1 MKKTIIITTILI
13 TVFLSACAYKNSGPV
28 NSPGK
33 NDNNEPPE
41 EDVFI
46 ADQMYYDEEPDVNI
60 VIFAADDW
68 LFIQKSGNT
77 EWERLVSDNTG
88 EIYLRDFEF
97 AEAEVDLTLLTGG
110 EEGFYQAPRIDTV
123 HDHKTITFY
132 DVVDRG
138 LIEEYEPGTEYF
150 DCVQIYK
157 TDDHLFCIVH
167 TEYNEYRLYS
177 DCEFVGAYETL
188 EEVEPEMG
196 L

>member
-13 TVFLSACAYKNSGPV
+13 TVFLSACANKNSGPV

-77 EWERLVSDNTG
+77 EWERLVSDNTAH
-88 EIYLRDFEF
+88 R
-97 AEAEVDLTLLTGG
+97 
-110 EEGFYQAPRIDTV
+110 
-123 HDHKTITFY
+123 
-132 DVVDRG
+132 
-138 LIEEYEPGTEYF
+138 
-150 DCVQIYK
+150 
-157 TDDHLFCIVH
+157 
-167 TEYNEYRLYS
+167 YRTRS
-177 DCEFVGAYETL
+177 
-188 EEVEPEMG
+188 
-196 L
+196 